1 MTAITKQ
8 VVQRAIDEYI
18 AGLQPSLRELNLKI
32 HGNPELAYK
41 EYQAHNVLC
50 EFLESQGIPTTR
62 HAYGLKTAFESLVG
76 DPAGRCVN
84 FNAEYDALPG
94 IGHACGHNLIAT
106 ASVTAFLALAFAIQ
120 KFNLPGQ
127 AQLLGT
133 PAEEE
138 GGGKIDLIRA
148 GAYEKADVSLM
159 MHPISDEELTS
170 HNILGIAGQ
179 ASISCYDITAIYHGV
194 SAHAA
199 VSPWEG
205 INALD
210 AVVAAYNNI
219 SMLRQQLRPDERVH
233 GAILQAPSIT
243 NAIPELTRT
252 RYTIRS
258 RTMERTRQLGARV
271 RQCLEAGALATGCK
285 IELEE
290 DQIYGDLVVNPPLCK
305 GFAECMEDQGVTVL
319 ATHDDLM
326 AGSTDQGNVSQ
337 IMPALHAVVGIP
349 VSNGAKNHTRDF
361 TTAAA
366 GDEGHRRTILA
377 GKAMA
382 MTGWRILVDEEFYQ
396 DVKGA
401 FSETKGVSL

>member
-8 VVQRAIDEYI
+8 VVQKAIDEYI
-18 AGLQPSLRELNLKI
+18 AGLQPSLRELNLK
-32 HGNPELAYK
+32 LAYK
-41 EYQAHNVLC
+41 EYQAHDVLC
-50 EFLESQGIPTTR
+50 EFLESQGIPTDR
-62 HAYGLKTAFESLVG
+62 HAYGLKTAFESRVG

-120 KFNLPGQ
+120 RFNLPGQ

-159 MHPISDEELTS
+159 I
-170 HNILGIAGQ
+170 
-179 ASISCYDITAIYHGV
+179 
-194 SAHAA
+194 AHAA

-258 RTMERTRQLGARV
+258 RTMERTRQLGTRV

-319 ATHDDLM
+319 ATHEDLM

-361 TTAAA
+361 TAAAA
-366 GDEGHRRTILA
+366 GDKAHRRTVLA

-401 FSETKGVSL
+401 FSVTKGVSL

>member
-1 MTAITKQ
+1 MTAISKQ
-8 VVQRAIDEYI
+8 VVQDAVDEYI

-32 HGNPELAYK
+32 HQNPELAYK
-41 EYQAHNVLC
+41 EYKAHDAIC
-50 EFLESQGIPTTR
+50 EFLESQGIPITR
-62 HAYGLKTAFESLVG
+62 HAYGLKTAFEALVG

-106 ASVTAFLALAFAIQ
+106 ASVTAFMALAFAIR

-133 PAEEE
+133 PAEED

-148 GAYEKADVSLM
+148 GAYEKAHVSLM
-159 MHPISDEELTS
+159 MHPFSDDELND

-179 ASISCYDITAIYHGV
+179 PSISCYDITAVYHGV

-199 VSPWEG
+199 ASPWEG

-252 RYTIRS
+252 KYTIRS
-258 RTMERTRQLGARV
+258 RTMERARLLGARV

-285 IELEE
+285 IELQE
-290 DQIYGDLVVNPPLCK
+290 DQIYGDLVVNEPLCK
-305 GFAECMEDQGVTVL
+305 GFAECMADQGVQIL
-319 ATHDDLM
+319 ATHDSLLS
-326 AGSTDQGNVSQ
+326 GSTDQGNVSQ
-337 IMPALHAVVGIP
+337 IMPALHAVIGIP
-349 VSNGAKNHTRDF
+349 VSNGAKNHTREF
-361 TTAAA
+361 TAATA
-366 GDEGHRRTILA
+366 GDEAHRRTILS

-382 MTGWRILVDEEFYQ
+382 MAGWRLLIDEEFFQ

-401 FSETKGVSL
+401 FTVPKGASC